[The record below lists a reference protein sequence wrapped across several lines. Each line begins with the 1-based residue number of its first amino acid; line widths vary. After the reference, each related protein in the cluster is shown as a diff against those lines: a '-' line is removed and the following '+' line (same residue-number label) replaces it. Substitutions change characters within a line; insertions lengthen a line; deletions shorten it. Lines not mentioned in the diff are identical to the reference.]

1 MKTILSALA
10 LCLPVIAGYAQSKC
24 QNWYEDFNFTG
35 NVSKVIVKKYFCVEG
50 RYDEIVLNDVTHQG
64 IYTFNDK
71 NDVVSNEH
79 TYQDEDP
86 QVTLYEYDAD
96 GRTLSSS
103 RIVDDRLYEIQIM
116 RYDYEGR
123 LSEQSTYSNDGELYE
138 RRCMKYDDMSR
149 LVEDVTYFD
158 GSISRLITH
167 KYDSKGNKVET
178 VHKKKG
184 YAVRQISSAMESEPV
199 EPESQTF
206 DEVMTTVYE
215 YDQNGYCLMERFSGS
230 EFFRPYENHYKRD
243 KNGRLL
249 EYANEYDEIVRYVYD
264 DESGLLQM
272 ITVHV
277 GGVLEELIEETYDH
291 KGNLIRWVLY
301 NGPERIPVK
310 VMEVEYEYR

>member
-10 LCLPVIAGYAQSKC
+10 LCLPVIAGYAQSKS

-86 QVTLYEYDAD
+86 KVTLYEYDAD

-103 RIVDDRLYEIQIM
+103 WIVDDRLYEKVIM
-116 RYDYEGR
+116 SYDSEGL
-123 LSEQSTYSNDGELYE
+123 LSEQSTYLKEGELFE

-184 YAVRQISSAMESEPV
+184 YAVRQISFAMESEPV

-215 YDQNGYCLMERFSGS
+215 YDQNGYCIMERFSGS

-291 KGNLIRWVLY
+291 KGNLIRWVHY

>member
-10 LCLPVIAGYAQSKC
+10 LCLPVIAGYAQSKS

-86 QVTLYEYDAD
+86 KVTLYEYDAD

-103 RIVDDRLYEIQIM
+103 WIVDDRLYEKVIM
-116 RYDYEGR
+116 SYDSEGL
-123 LSEQSTYSNDGELYE
+123 LSEQSTYLKEGELFE

-184 YAVRQISSAMESEPV
+184 YAVRQISFAMESEPV

-215 YDQNGYCLMERFSGS
+215 YDQNGYCIMERFSGS

-291 KGNLIRWVLY
+291 KGKLIRWVHY